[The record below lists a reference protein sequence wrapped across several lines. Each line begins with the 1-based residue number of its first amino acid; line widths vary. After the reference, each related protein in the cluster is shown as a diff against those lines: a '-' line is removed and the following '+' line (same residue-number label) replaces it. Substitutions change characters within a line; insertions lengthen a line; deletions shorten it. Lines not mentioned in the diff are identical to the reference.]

1 LGIPAQNPEISA
13 VPNQQSQVRDK
24 TSQYR
29 GVSYDKQTCKWKA
42 LMYLKGKKQKFGGRF
57 DDERDAAKR
66 VNELCK
72 EFGVSSQNPGM
83 SAIPNQQYQKKERTS
98 KYKGVYWHKQSR
110 QWCAHLKNGQ
120 KQTYGGFMFKD
131 ELDAAKR
138 MNQLCDEL
146 KIPRQNPQISVIS
159 NQQYEK
165 KEKISKYKGVYWHKQ
180 RKTWYVRIY
189 QKEQKQMYGGCFKDE
204 FDAAKRVNELCEH
217 FGISQQNPTILNHG
231 YQKQE
236 KISQYKG
243 VTWNKQRKKW
253 CAQVHYKGGNFK
265 FGGSFKD
272 ELDAAKRV
280 NQICEKLGIPSQ
292 NPKISTIPNQ
302 QKNKKISI

>member
-1 LGIPAQNPEISA
+1 
-13 VPNQQSQVRDK
+13 
-24 TSQYR
+24 
-29 GVSYDKQTCKWKA
+29 
-42 LMYLKGKKQKFGGRF
+42 
-57 DDERDAAKR
+57 
-66 VNELCK
+66 
-72 EFGVSSQNPGM
+72 M

-98 KYKGVYWHKQSR
+98 KYKGVYWHKQSKK
-110 QWCAHLKNGQ
+110 WYVIYKNGQ

-217 FGISQQNPTILNHG
+217 FGISQQNPTILNHE

-253 CAQVHYKGGNFK
+253 RVRIYPKEHKPK
-265 FGGSFKD
+265 FGGYFKD
-272 ELDAAKRV
+272 ELNAGKRV
-280 NQICEKLGIPSQ
+280 NQLCEELEIA
-292 NPKISTIPNQ
+292 PKNLAISAIPNQ
-302 QKNKKISI
+302 QYQKKRKDIKI